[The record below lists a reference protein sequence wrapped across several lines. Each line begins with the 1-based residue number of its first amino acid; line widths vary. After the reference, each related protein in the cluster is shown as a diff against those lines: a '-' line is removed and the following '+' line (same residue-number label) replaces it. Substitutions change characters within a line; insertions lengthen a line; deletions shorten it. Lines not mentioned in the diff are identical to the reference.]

1 MANYQTSKQV
11 LEMAYEKQNASTSTA
26 PYTKYLF
33 PTSESFNDGKK
44 CNCDQL
50 KTEIVALKKI
60 VLKVE
65 KIFE

>member
-1 MANYQTSKQV
+1 
-11 LEMAYEKQNASTSTA
+11 MAYEKQNASTSTA